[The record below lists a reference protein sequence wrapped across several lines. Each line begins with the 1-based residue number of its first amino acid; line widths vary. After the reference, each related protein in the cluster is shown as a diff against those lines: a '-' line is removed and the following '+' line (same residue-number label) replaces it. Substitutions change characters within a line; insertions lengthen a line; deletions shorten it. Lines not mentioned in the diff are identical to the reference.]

1 MISMRTPLLLACG
14 LALSACAQFQGSKT
28 ERSPDNRGEAELAAK
43 AVPAGQPQPYGAHL
57 DGDLLFPG
65 IILAKP
71 PEVTEVGESET
82 RYPDDLWA
90 RMRDGYGIEADL
102 DNPRII
108 SELNNF
114 SRRPDYMD
122 RVAQRAE
129 PYLHYIVE
137 AIDERDMPMELALL
151 PVVESAYR
159 PFAYSHGRAAGIWQF
174 VPATGR
180 HYGLRQSWWYD
191 GRRDVL
197 ASTEAALEYLER
209 LGDMFDG
216 DWLLALAA
224 YNAGEGR
231 VMAAIRRA
239 EANGEPTDYWN
250 LSLPQE
256 TRQYVPRLLA
266 ISQLVKDP
274 EAYDLELASIPD
286 EPYLDVVDLDGQID
300 LALVADL
307 TGISIEDLYHL
318 NPGFDRWAT
327 DPEGP
332 HRVAVPKDKAEGLR
346 QELAQLPD
354 EERMRW
360 HRHEIQPGESLEVIA
375 RRYNTTVDV
384 IQEANDLNNHIIRAG
399 RHLLVPTASAEAATY
414 SHSASNRL
422 SRQQSRERSGQR
434 VTHTVQSGDTFWDLS
449 RQYGADVRQIAQ
461 WNGMAPGD
469 PLRPGQEL
477 VLWLEGDGGN
487 VRSAAGGPPNTGSAV
502 QSVSYRVRSGDS
514 LYTIARRFNVS
525 VQDIKRWNDIDPGSY
540 LQPGDRLSL
549 EVDVRN
555 QSGSI

>member
-1 MISMRTPLLLACG
+1 
-14 LALSACAQFQGSKT
+14 
-28 ERSPDNRGEAELAAK
+28 
-43 AVPAGQPQPYGAHL
+43 
-57 DGDLLFPG
+57 
-65 IILAKP
+65 
-71 PEVTEVGESET
+71 
-82 RYPDDLWA
+82 
-90 RMRDGYGIEADL
+90 
-102 DNPRII
+102 
-108 SELNNF
+108 
-114 SRRPDYMD
+114 
-122 RVAQRAE
+122 
-129 PYLHYIVE
+129 
-137 AIDERDMPMELALL
+137 
-151 PVVESAYR
+151 
-159 PFAYSHGRAAGIWQF
+159 
-174 VPATGR
+174 
-180 HYGLRQSWWYD
+180 
-191 GRRDVL
+191 
-197 ASTEAALEYLER
+197 
-209 LGDMFDG
+209 
-216 DWLLALAA
+216 
-224 YNAGEGR
+224 
-231 VMAAIRRA
+231 
-239 EANGEPTDYWN
+239 
-250 LSLPQE
+250 
-256 TRQYVPRLLA
+256 
-266 ISQLVKDP
+266 
-274 EAYDLELASIPD
+274 
-286 EPYLDVVDLDGQID
+286 
-300 LALVADL
+300 
-307 TGISIEDLYHL
+307 
-318 NPGFDRWAT
+318 
-327 DPEGP
+327 
-332 HRVAVPKDKAEGLR
+332 
-346 QELAQLPD
+346 
-354 EERMRW
+354 MRW

-384 IQEANDLNNHIIRAG
+384 IQEANDLGSHIIRAG